1 MSKRV
6 ISTFERRWWPM
17 PILSYFRFLGC
28 IVFQVH
34 VYPIHIALCSYH
46 SSILFY
52 TFSITINSLDTQT
65 KFLYH
70 QRQIPLTAAAFV
82 LIQII
87 LRDTV
92 ALCDYVYGA
101 FIDL

>member
-1 MSKRV
+1 MVAYAHFILFSIFRLYS
-6 ISTFERRWWPM
+6 ISST
-17 PILSYFRFLGC
+17 C
-28 IVFQVH
+28 ISNSHSAF
-34 VYPIHIALCSYH
+34 CSYH

>member
-1 MSKRV
+1 
-6 ISTFERRWWPM
+6 M
-17 PILSYFRFLGC
+17 PILSYYQFLGC
-28 IVFQVH
+28 IVFQV
-34 VYPIHIALCSYH
+34 YPFHIAGCSYH

-87 LRDTV
+87 LLWCY
-92 ALCDYVYGA
+92 AIMCMKL
-101 FIDL
+101 